1 MFYLD
6 LFRALDAHGV
16 RYAVV
21 GGLAMNLHGVPRLTM
36 DVDLLVDLGDGNL
49 RAFLRAAGELGL
61 KPGVPVPLTDL
72 LDPVRRQTWID
83 EKGMVAFP
91 MRPPDPTGPT
101 VDLLVAPAIDVQRA
115 IGRAE
120 RRDLGGIPVALAAVA
135 DLIGLKQAAG
145 RRQDLA
151 DIEHL
156 ERLSEL
162 AGDEARG

>member
-6 LFRALDAHGV
+6 LFRALQTHRV

-36 DVDLLVDLGDGNL
+36 DVDLLLDLGEENL
-49 RAFLRAAGELGL
+49 QSFLSAARELSL
-61 KPGVPVPLTDL
+61 KPGVPVGLSEL
-72 LDPVRRQTWID
+72 ADPRRRRAWIE

-91 MRPPDPTGPT
+91 LRPPDPTGPT
-101 VDLLVAPAIDVQRA
+101 VDVLVDPAVDVA
-115 IGRAE
+115 GALARAE
-120 RRDLGGIPVALAAVA
+120 RRDVGDVLVAVASVA

-156 ERLSEL
+156 ERLRALET
-162 AGDEARG
+162 DEPRA

>member
-36 DVDLLVDLGDGNL
+36 DVDLLVDLSDGNL
-49 RAFLRAAGELGL
+49 RSFVRAAAELGL
-61 KPGVPVPLTDL
+61 TPAVPVPLTDL
-72 LDPVRRQTWID
+72 LDPLRRQTWID

-120 RRDLGGIPVALAAVA
+120 WRDLGGIPVALAAVA

-156 ERLSEL
+156 ERLSGL
-162 AGDEARG
+162 ADDEARG

>member
-6 LFRALDAHGV
+6 LFRALHAHRV
-16 RYAVV
+16 RYVIV

-36 DVDLLVDLGDGNL
+36 DVDLLVDLSEDNL
-49 RAFLRAAGELGL
+49 RAFLAASRDLQL
-61 KPGVPVPLTDL
+61 KPGVPVPLQDL
-72 LDPVRRQTWID
+72 LDPGRRRTWIK

-91 MRPPDPTGPT
+91 LRPPDPTGPT
-101 VDLLVAPAIDVQRA
+101 IDVLMDPPIDVLHA
-115 IGRAE
+115 LARAE
-120 RRDLGGIPVALAAVA
+120 RRDIGDIPVAIASVR

-156 ERLSEL
+156 ERLQALET
-162 AGDEARG
+162 DEPRR